1 MSKEEKL
8 NIHELIKIVEGLGY
22 IGAFLAGFLGTSSIV
37 VSIFP
42 SFLVIVA
49 LGAKLNPFLVG
60 VLGGIGSGIGQFT
73 HYYIG
78 YAGRYVISEKKKKD
92 LEEWGKRLNKYGL
105 ILIFLFA
112 ATPITPD
119 DLIWI
124 PLGAM
129 KYPKLKAL
137 LAAIAGKIVLN
148 LIYAYSG
155 YYGLRFL
162 MRWFGA

>member
-1 MSKEEKL
+1 L

-155 YYGLRFL
+155 HYGLRFL